1 MKKVAIALSGGVDS
15 SVCALLLKERGYE
28 VVGITLKLSS
38 VDSCDSNIQ
47 VCCSTKDIID
57 AKKVANFLGIPH
69 FVIDWQEIFQ
79 KRVVDYF
86 VDRYMQGETPN
97 PCAICNRDV
106 KTGLLASYT
115 KRVLKA
121 DFLATG
127 HYIKKAFM
135 DNQHVLLRG
144 KDETK
149 DQSYF
154 LSLLPKEVVDMLI
167 FPIGEFTKKEVREIA
182 RQNKLPISEKKESFE
197 ICFTAGK
204 EPYTY
209 LLERGISMKEGD
221 IVHISGK
228 VLGKHKGLAAY
239 TIGQRRGLSVA
250 WKKALYVID
259 KDPQENMLIVGEKE
273 YLFTDCVEAD
283 YLNIMVDLK
292 YWSNISIQ
300 GRYRQ
305 KAIPVERFQIDGEK
319 LKVYLSKPQPKFAP
333 GQVLAIYK
341 DNILLGGAIIT
352 KS

>member
-1 MKKVAIALSGGVDS
+1 MKKVAVALSGGVDS

-28 VVGITLKLSS
+28 VIGITLKLSS
-38 VDSCDSNIQ
+38 VSSCGSNMQ

-57 AKKVANFLGIPH
+57 AKEVANFLGIPH

-79 KRVVDYF
+79 KKVVNYF
-86 VDRYMQGETPN
+86 VDRYIQGETPN

-115 KRVLKA
+115 KRVLKV

-144 KDETK
+144 RDETK

-154 LSLLPKEVVDMLI
+154 LSLLPREVVDMLI
-167 FPIGEFTKKEVREIA
+167 LPIGEFTKKEVREIA
-182 RQNKLPISEKKESFE
+182 RQNKLPISEKEESFD

-209 LLERGISMKEGD
+209 LLESGISMKEGD

-228 VLGKHKGLAAY
+228 VLGKHRGLAAY

-250 WKKALYVID
+250 WKEALYVID
-259 KDPQENMLIVGEKE
+259 KNPQENLLIVGEKE
-273 YLFTDCVEAD
+273 YLFTDYVEAD
-283 YLNIMVDLK
+283 CLNIMVDLK

-305 KAIPVERFQIDGEK
+305 KAISVERFQIDGEK
-319 LKVYLSKPQPKFAP
+319 LKVYLSEPQPKFAP